1 MRSTRLLPITTI
13 ATAGALAACLA
24 VAVPA
29 SARTTVATV
38 HYTFRTLDNNRDTTF
53 NQLLGINKGGV
64 IAGYFGSGAP
74 GHQNQGYTLSPPYGQ
89 ASYRAE
95 NFPGAGQTQ
104 VTGISGKGVTVGFFS
119 NSSGAFGANFG
130 FYKKNGKYHK
140 VVFPAASSSSPA
152 MNQLL
157 GINNSGLA
165 VGFYRDAS
173 GDNHGYVYNIVTGKF
188 TLIPLASFG
197 AISLTATGINNRG
210 DITGYFNASTG
221 MVKAFLLT
229 HAGVHRRIARAGA
242 QMTQAFGVNNH
253 DEVVGALTSFAGST
267 SGFTWTAAGGFQV
280 VSDPKGAG
288 STFVNGVNDA
298 GQLVGFYNSPNGN
311 THGMLATP

>member
-1 MRSTRLLPITTI
+1 
-13 ATAGALAACLA
+13 
-24 VAVPA
+24 
-29 SARTTVATV
+29 
-38 HYTFRTLDNNRDTTF
+38 
-53 NQLLGINKGGV
+53 
-64 IAGYFGSGAP
+64 
-74 GHQNQGYTLSPPYGQ
+74 
-89 ASYRAE
+89 
-95 NFPGAGQTQ
+95 
-104 VTGISGKGVTVGFFS
+104 
-119 NSSGAFGANFG
+119 
-130 FYKKNGKYHK
+130 
-140 VVFPAASSSSPA
+140 
-152 MNQLL
+152 
-157 GINNSGLA
+157 
-165 VGFYRDAS
+165 
-173 GDNHGYVYNIVTGKF
+173 
-188 TLIPLASFG
+188 
-197 AISLTATGINNRG
+197 
-210 DITGYFNASTG
+210 